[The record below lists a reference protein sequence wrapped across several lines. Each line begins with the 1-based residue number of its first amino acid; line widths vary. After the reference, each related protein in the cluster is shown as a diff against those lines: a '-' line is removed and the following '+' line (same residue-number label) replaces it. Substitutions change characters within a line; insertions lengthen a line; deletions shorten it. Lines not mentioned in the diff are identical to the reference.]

1 MPTIISGDGTIT
13 GLTSTG
19 ISAAQTVSASNIT
32 TGTLPFAQLP
42 TGSVLQIVQGTVAYD
57 ATTTSTSYSSSG
69 LFATITPKY
78 STSKILVTC
87 TSNAVYQATAGEGLR
102 NRIYRG
108 TSGEGSGSSIA
119 AQSYILQTNAASLYS
134 ICSISFLDAPAT
146 TSAITYTM
154 MNATATAG
162 RTVGWNYGF
171 GTGNLGTM
179 ILMEIAA

>member
-1 MPTIISGDGTIT
+1 MAISQITNASLGTNQ
-13 GLTSTG
+13 L
-19 ISAAQTVSASNIT
+19 VSANM
-32 TGTLPFAQLP
+32 P
-42 TGSVLQIVQGTVAYD
+42 TGSVLQVVQGTVAYD
-57 ATTTSTSYSSSG
+57 TTTTSTSYSSSG

-78 STSKILVTC
+78 ATSKILVTC
-87 TSNAVYQATAGEGLR
+87 TSNSVYQATAGEGLR

-108 TSGEGSGSSIA
+108 TSGEGSGSSVA
-119 AQSYILQTNAASLYS
+119 AQSYILQTNAASLYATGS
-134 ICSISFLDAPAT
+134 ITFLDAPAT